1 MKMYGNYTF
10 YYPLTQISQ
19 SFLNIIIHTCIYE
32 NHFSSHH
39 FSIFI
44 MKFFQYVA
52 LYYIHISNIFCFT
65 QGSLCMYGSV
75 RMQRILLLNVCVSGV
90 TVTGDILITLKAS
103 RYKVM
108 NVNFCLTP
116 TTTMNTTTVTITTTT
131 TSI

>member
-1 MKMYGNYTF
+1 
-10 YYPLTQISQ
+10 
-19 SFLNIIIHTCIYE
+19 
-32 NHFSSHH
+32 
-39 FSIFI
+39 
-44 MKFFQYVA
+44 
-52 LYYIHISNIFCFT
+52 
-65 QGSLCMYGSV
+65 
-75 RMQRILLLNVCVSGV
+75 MQRILLLNVCVSGV

>member
-1 MKMYGNYTF
+1 M
-10 YYPLTQISQ
+10 
-19 SFLNIIIHTCIYE
+19 C
-32 NHFSSHH
+32 
-39 FSIFI
+39 
-44 MKFFQYVA
+44 
-52 LYYIHISNIFCFT
+52 
-65 QGSLCMYGSV
+65 
-75 RMQRILLLNVCVSGV
+75 VCVSGV